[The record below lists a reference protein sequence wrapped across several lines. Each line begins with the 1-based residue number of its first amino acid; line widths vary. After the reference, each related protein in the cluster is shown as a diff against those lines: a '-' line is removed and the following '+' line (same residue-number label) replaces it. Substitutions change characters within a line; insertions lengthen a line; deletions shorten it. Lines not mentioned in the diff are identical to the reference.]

1 MTPSTLIRAAMR
13 GVADKLRSDHTDRE
27 ALPEAIEARDHF
39 TQAIVDL
46 LEALREHDRVCL
58 GERDAPSE

>member
-1 MTPSTLIRAAMR
+1 MTPAYLIRSAMR
-13 GVADKLRSDHTDRE
+13 GIADKLRIDHADRE
-27 ALPEAIEARDHF
+27 ALPEAVHARDHF